1 MENKTLRA
9 ARARPGAPRR
19 LGSYLAWSAGE
30 RLAPAALLVIALWL
44 AVWWAVTP

>member
-1 MENKTLRA
+1 MEDNTVQA
-9 ARARPGAPRR
+9 ARARPGVPYR